1 LIQGYKYQSV
11 IYDCNVKCHKG
22 LTILNTENDNDNQL
36 EDIVEFDDRTL
47 SLADVESIANDKK
60 IRKHYENKYKNCLYS
75 TILLSLTHESF
86 QEDESKSLW
95 NEIISHKRQLEDI
108 IGRSVGLSVASLDYL
123 TNVKNALSEP
133 KFIEENKSTF
143 IAGAT
148 TKDELTGL
156 YLREVFDV
164 FLKNEIE
171 EANRKNTSLCLLMID
186 IDDFKKVNDKYG
198 HLKGDEVLDII
209 GNTINDTVREMDL
222 PARYGGEEMA
232 VLMPRIDLDQDF
244 KAGQRIRKAIEQ
256 IQFKD
261 FFVTLS
267 IGLSQTSRHINTP
280 DKLIDAA
287 DVALY
292 KAKNKGKNK
301 VIMSDKND

>member
-1 LIQGYKYQSV
+1 L
-11 IYDCNVKCHKG
+11 NKG
-22 LTILNTENDNDNQL
+22 NDNQL
-36 EDIVEFDDRTL
+36 EDIVELDDRTL
-47 SLADVESIANDKK
+47 SLADIESIANDEK
-60 IRKHYENKYKNCLYS
+60 IRKHYENKYKDCLYS

-95 NEIISHKRQLEDI
+95 NEIISHMRQLEDI
-108 IGRSVGLSVASLDYL
+108 LGRSVGLSVASLDYL

-133 KFIEENKSTF
+133 KIIEENKSTF

-164 FLKNEIE
+164 VLKKEME

-198 HLKGDEVLDII
+198 HLKGDEVLKKV
-209 GNTINDTVREMDL
+209 GTAINNSVREMDL
-222 PARYGGEEMA
+222 AARYGGEELA
-232 VLMPRIDLDQDF
+232 VLMPRVDIEQAY
-244 KAGQRIRKAIEQ
+244 KASQRIRKAIAQ
-256 IQFKD
+256 IQFTD
-261 FFVTLS
+261 FFVTVS
-267 IGLSQTSRHINTP
+267 IGLSQTDQRIDTP
-280 DKLIDAA
+280 DKLIHAGDE
-287 DVALY
+287 ALY

-301 VIMSDKND
+301 VIRSDKTD

>member
-1 LIQGYKYQSV
+1 M
-11 IYDCNVKCHKG
+11 DKG
-22 LTILNTENDNDNQL
+22 NDNQL

-47 SLADVESIANDKK
+47 SLADIESIANDEK
-60 IRKHYENKYKNCLYS
+60 IRKHYENKYKDCLYS

-95 NEIISHKRQLEDI
+95 NEIISHMRQLENI
-108 IGRSVGLSVASLDYL
+108 LGRSVGLSVASLDYL

-133 KFIEENKSTF
+133 KIIEENKSTF

-164 FLKNEIE
+164 VLKKEME

-198 HLKGDEVLDII
+198 HLKGDEVLKKV
-209 GNTINDTVREMDL
+209 GTAINNSVREMDL
-222 PARYGGEEMA
+222 AARYGGEELA
-232 VLMPRIDLDQDF
+232 VLMPRVDIEQAY
-244 KAGQRIRKAIEQ
+244 KASQRIRKAIAQ
-256 IQFKD
+256 IQFTD
-261 FFVTLS
+261 FFVTVS
-267 IGLSQTSRHINTP
+267 IGLSQTDQRIDTP
-280 DKLIDAA
+280 DKLIHAGDE
-287 DVALY
+287 ALY

-301 VIMSDKND
+301 VIRSDKTD

>member
-1 LIQGYKYQSV
+1 MQK
-11 IYDCNVKCHKG
+11 D
-22 LTILNTENDNDNQL
+22 NDNDSQL
-36 EDIVEFDDRTL
+36 EDIVEFDDRTI
-47 SLADVESIANDKK
+47 SLADIESIANDEK
-60 IRKHYENKYKNCLYS
+60 IREHYEKKYKNRLYS

-86 QEDESKSLW
+86 QEDESRLLW
-95 NEIISHKRQLEDI
+95 YEIISHMRKLEHILD
-108 IGRSVGLSVASLDYL
+108 RSVGLSVASLDYL

-133 KFIEENKSTF
+133 KIIEENKSIF
-143 IAGAT
+143 VAGAT
-148 TKDELTGL
+148 IKDELTGL

-164 FLKNEIE
+164 VLKKEME
-171 EANRKNTSLCLLMID
+171 EANRKNTFLCLLMID
-186 IDDFKKVNDKYG
+186 IDNFKKINDKYG
-198 HLKGDEVLDII
+198 HLKGDEVLSKI
-209 GNTINDTVREMDL
+209 GITINDSVREMDL
-222 PARYGGEEMA
+222 AARYGGEEIA
-232 VLMPRIDLDQDF
+232 VLMPRIDLDQAF
-244 KAGQRIRKAIEQ
+244 KAGQRIRKAIER

-261 FFVTLS
+261 FFVTVS

>member
-1 LIQGYKYQSV
+1 M
-11 IYDCNVKCHKG
+11 NKG
-22 LTILNTENDNDNQL
+22 NDNQL
-36 EDIVEFDDRTL
+36 EDIVELDDRTL
-47 SLADVESIANDKK
+47 SLADIESIANDEK
-60 IRKHYENKYKNCLYS
+60 IRKHYENKYKDCLYS

-95 NEIISHKRQLEDI
+95 NEIISHMRQLEDI
-108 IGRSVGLSVASLDYL
+108 LGRSVGLSVASLDYL

-133 KFIEENKSTF
+133 KIIEENKSTF

-164 FLKNEIE
+164 VLKKEME

-198 HLKGDEVLDII
+198 HLKGDEVLKKV
-209 GNTINDTVREMDL
+209 GTAINNSVREMDL
-222 PARYGGEEMA
+222 AARYGGEELA
-232 VLMPRIDLDQDF
+232 VLMPRVDIEQAY
-244 KAGQRIRKAIEQ
+244 KASQRIRKAIAQ
-256 IQFKD
+256 IQFTD
-261 FFVTLS
+261 FFVTVS
-267 IGLSQTSRHINTP
+267 IGLSQTDQRIDTP
-280 DKLIDAA
+280 DKLIHAGDE
-287 DVALY
+287 ALY

-301 VIMSDKND
+301 VIRSDKTD

>member
-1 LIQGYKYQSV
+1 M
-11 IYDCNVKCHKG
+11 
-22 LTILNTENDNDNQL
+22 TILNKGNDNQL
-36 EDIVEFDDRTL
+36 EDIVELDDRTL
-47 SLADVESIANDKK
+47 SLADIESIANDEK
-60 IRKHYENKYKNCLYS
+60 IRKHYENKYKDCLYS

-95 NEIISHKRQLEDI
+95 NEIISHMRQLEDI
-108 IGRSVGLSVASLDYL
+108 LGRSVGLSVASLDYL

-133 KFIEENKSTF
+133 KIIEENKSTF

-164 FLKNEIE
+164 VLKKEME

-198 HLKGDEVLDII
+198 HLKGDEVLKKV
-209 GNTINDTVREMDL
+209 GTAINNSVREMDL
-222 PARYGGEEMA
+222 AARYGGEELA
-232 VLMPRIDLDQDF
+232 VLMPRVDIEQAY
-244 KAGQRIRKAIEQ
+244 KASQRIRKAIAQ
-256 IQFKD
+256 IQFTD
-261 FFVTLS
+261 FFVTVS
-267 IGLSQTSRHINTP
+267 IGLSQTDQRIDTP
-280 DKLIDAA
+280 DKLIHAGDE
-287 DVALY
+287 ALY

-301 VIMSDKND
+301 VIRSDKTD

>member
-1 LIQGYKYQSV
+1 MK
-11 IYDCNVKCHKG
+11 K
-22 LTILNTENDNDNQL
+22 ENDNDNQL

-47 SLADVESIANDKK
+47 SLADIESIANDKK
-60 IRKHYENKYKNCLYS
+60 IRKHYENKYKDCLYS

-95 NEIISHKRQLEDI
+95 NEIISHMRQLEDI

-133 KFIEENKSTF
+133 KIIEENKSTF

-164 FLKNEIE
+164 VLKKEME

-186 IDDFKKVNDKYG
+186 IDDFKKINDQYG
-198 HLKGDEVLDII
+198 HLKGDEVLNKV
-209 GNTINDTVREMDL
+209 GTAINNSVREMDL
-222 PARYGGEEMA
+222 AARYGGEEMA
-232 VLMPRIDLDQDF
+232 VIIPRINIEQTF
-244 KAGQRIRKAIEQ
+244 NAAQRIRKTIEE
-256 IQFKD
+256 IKFKD
-261 FFVTLS
+261 FFVTVS
-267 IGLSQTSRHINTP
+267 IGLSQTNRLIDTP
-280 DKLIDAA
+280 DKLIHAA
-287 DVALY
+287 DLALY
-292 KAKNKGKNK
+292 KAKNKGKNQ
-301 VIMSDKND
+301 VIMSDKTD